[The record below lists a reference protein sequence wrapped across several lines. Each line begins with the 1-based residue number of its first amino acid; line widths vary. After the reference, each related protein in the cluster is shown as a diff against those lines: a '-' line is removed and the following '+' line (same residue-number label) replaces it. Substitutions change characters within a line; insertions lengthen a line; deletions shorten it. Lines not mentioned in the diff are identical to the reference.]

1 MTSCHLWMQSDTCTC
16 GPCHAAHFL
25 GHHSSLPLCTPATP
39 NAGGSSVTMV
49 VPAST
54 PGCQTPAISLLSDA
68 DLVFSPFFGRGGGEV
83 THFVLFTS
91 STSNNQLCL
100 LKCLF
105 ELILLPPADRELT
118 GRMPASPTASS
129 SSMGFT
135 PSALSSWFPEPWEA
149 CLPGPAVSAA
159 PPLCALCVLHKGRP
173 GAPGRQGSCSPVSV
187 PCTAGLGD
195 SINVCCTYI
204 QIIKK
209 VNSCCQPR

>member
-1 MTSCHLWMQSDTCTC
+1 MW
-16 GPCHAAHFL
+16 P
-25 GHHSSLPLCTPATP
+25 LPLCPLPRSPLEPSSLHTS
-39 NAGGSSVTMV
+39 NAKRWRLFSHHGGPRLHSRLAVRLRPSPSSVM
-49 VPAST
+49 
-54 PGCQTPAISLLSDA
+54 QIW
-68 DLVFSPFFGRGGGEV
+68 FSRLFLAGVGDEV

-129 SSMGFT
+129 SSVGFS

-173 GAPGRQGSCSPVSV
+173 GAPRRQGSCSPVSV

-204 QIIKK
+204 RIIKK
-209 VNSCCQPR
+209 VNSCCRPR